1 MNTINSI
8 MMNRMRCLL
17 LLTMVCIASCSQTK
31 KDKSELVLSL
41 EKIFYSDSFTQIS
54 KQLYNVADFGAVG
67 DGKTL
72 TTHAVQSAIDA
83 AHEEGGGKVVF
94 PKGTY
99 LSGAIFVKSNV
110 EFHIGEGV
118 VIKAIQDNKEYPEH
132 KTRIAGIEMEWPS
145 ALINIY
151 EQKNVRITGK
161 GIIDGNGKYWWD
173 KFWGDPKFS
182 GGMWVDYKNKNV
194 RWAVDYD
201 CKRVRP
207 VVVYESENVLLK
219 DFTIKRAGFWTVSLT
234 YSNMVHVDGI
244 VIRNNIDGC
253 GPSSDG
259 INTDSSKNIL
269 VENCDID
276 CNDDNLCIKAG
287 KDADGLRVNRPSEN
301 IVYRNCITRSGH
313 GLITLGSETSG
324 GIHNIEVYG
333 LEAIGTNIGIRFKSA
348 KVRGGVMQNIWFHDI
363 KMTDVANPFH
373 FELNW
378 YPEYSYPKIPSNIPE
393 EEIPDRWRTI
403 TQPVVPAEKGIPE
416 FRNIRFSDI
425 DVKKAKQAFYVNAY
439 EEKPMHNLVWK
450 NITIEA
456 EEGGVLNY
464 ASNWNMENV
473 SLKIEKGK
481 SIELN
486 NCIGV
491 EQPEIN
497 FLKGT
502 KSEQVTMVLSV
513 EEQIE
518 RIKEQDSTI
527 SIIPVDTENNVVV
540 SQGDSIQFSDS
551 MSIHVFRKNNSVIKY
566 HEPLG
571 DGFYYSPVEI
581 SLKDDGKTI
590 EVSGQKSHIYTFLI
604 KAETK
609 PNTITGTDSWK
620 YDSTAQQII
629 VEKQGV
635 SFKLQ
640 IGITPKLQ

>member
-1 MNTINSI
+1 M
-8 MMNRMRCLL
+8 
-17 LLTMVCIASCSQTK
+17 LT
-31 KDKSELVLSL
+31 
-41 EKIFYSDSFTQIS
+41 
-54 KQLYNVADFGAVG
+54 LY
-67 DGKTL
+67 T
-72 TTHAVQSAIDA
+72 
-83 AHEEGGGKVVF
+83 
-94 PKGTY
+94 
-99 LSGAIFVKSNV
+99 
-110 EFHIGEGV
+110 
-118 VIKAIQDNKEYPEH
+118 
-132 KTRIAGIEMEWPS
+132 
-145 ALINIY
+145 
-151 EQKNVRITGK
+151 
-161 GIIDGNGKYWWD
+161 
-173 KFWGDPKFS
+173 
-182 GGMWVDYKNKNV
+182 
-194 RWAVDYD
+194 
-201 CKRVRP
+201 
-207 VVVYESENVLLK
+207 
-219 DFTIKRAGFWTVSLT
+219 
-234 YSNMVHVDGI
+234 
-244 VIRNNIDGC
+244 
-253 GPSSDG
+253 
-259 INTDSSKNIL
+259 
-269 VENCDID
+269 
-276 CNDDNLCIKAG
+276 
-287 KDADGLRVNRPSEN
+287 
-301 IVYRNCITRSGH
+301 
-313 GLITLGSETSG
+313 
-324 GIHNIEVYG
+324 
-333 LEAIGTNIGIRFKSA
+333 
-348 KVRGGVMQNIWFHDI
+348 
-363 KMTDVANPFH
+363 
-373 FELNW
+373 
-378 YPEYSYPKIPSNIPE
+378 EYSYPKIPSNIPE